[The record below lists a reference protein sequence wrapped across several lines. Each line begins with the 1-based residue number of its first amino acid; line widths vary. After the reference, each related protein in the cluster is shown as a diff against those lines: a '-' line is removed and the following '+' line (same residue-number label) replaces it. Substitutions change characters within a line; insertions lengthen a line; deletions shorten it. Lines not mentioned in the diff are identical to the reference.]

1 MSTKELFRWCNY
13 NQVKGKHYLILSTGK
28 SNQIQLGI
36 NWFRAAS
43 EEFLGVKFDHKLT
56 FYQHVKSLRK
66 KVNTKCKIKCISQG
80 CFTYKISEKEFIN
93 EFLFIEQFN
102 FCPIVWM
109 IHNHFNNNKGKYSHE
124 TCPQLIYNYKISSYE
139 KLQDKSVPIHQGY
152 FRLIVRA
159 VQRFWANNNFGV

>member
-1 MSTKELFRWCNY
+1 MKENLDRKNIYIYIYIYIYIWSASGVSVKTLLFNIFLSDLSLILNDINNASDANNISLYKACNKVGTTAEALRMSTKELFRWCSY

-66 KVNTKCKIKCISQG
+66 KVNTKCKIKCIS
-80 CFTYKISEKEFIN
+80 
-93 EFLFIEQFN
+93 
-102 FCPIVWM
+102 
-109 IHNHFNNNKGKYSHE
+109 
-124 TCPQLIYNYKISSYE
+124 
-139 KLQDKSVPIHQGY
+139 
-152 FRLIVRA
+152 
-159 VQRFWANNNFGV
+159 